1 MKEVEGRGEAGGGDL
16 LSGVNEVDGRGE
28 LGEAG
33 PGGFL
38 IGGGVLSKPPI
49 AVRRSG
55 KQIRPSEAKVMED
68 SQRLLLGEVTLM
80 LRRSK
85 AAPVNRLDGVRRRL
99 LTWCRGGV
107 RQRQ

>member
-1 MKEVEGRGEAGGGDL
+1 MKEVEGRGEAGRAAGGGDL
-16 LSGVNEVDGRGE
+16 LSGVN
-28 LGEAG
+28 G

-99 LTWCRGGV
+99 LT
-107 RQRQ
+107 